1 MTSSERRGASERL
14 PWTVTNRYNF
24 QVIMNQYIA
33 EEPLPFSSVLALD
46 WATFMTSVPIL
57 SSPRL
62 LGDSALL
69 ELWLLFEDGFRG
81 YHARRIPG

>member
-33 EEPLPFSSVLALD
+33 EEPLPPFPSPGVRLGHLYDLGTHIEFS
-46 WATFMTSVPIL
+46 TPF
-57 SSPRL
+57 
-62 LGDSALL
+62 G
-69 ELWLLFEDGFRG
+69 GFRFIG
-81 YHARRIPG
+81 TLVII